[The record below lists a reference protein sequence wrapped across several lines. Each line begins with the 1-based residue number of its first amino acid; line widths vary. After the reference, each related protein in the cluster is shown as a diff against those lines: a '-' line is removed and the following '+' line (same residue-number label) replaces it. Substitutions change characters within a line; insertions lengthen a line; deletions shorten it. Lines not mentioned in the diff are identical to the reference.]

1 MPTDVSEPTYSKA
14 LELVDEAA
22 RRRLAREPDGFD
34 EKTWRAH
41 IAGVAESARV
51 LAARL
56 PGIDPE
62 RMRVFGL
69 LHDIGK
75 RWSETARHVF
85 HGLSGYH
92 YMKAFGYRDTARICL
107 THSFILKDN
116 RANLLP
122 NPDDTIGEAYA
133 LLKDIPYN
141 DEDRLI
147 QLCDWLNDCGTPCTI
162 AYRASSIIRRYPA
175 FDPERTLRLAEAVQ
189 SLKSEFDR
197 RCGEDVYTV
206 LGIASF
212 DDPGQR

>member
-1 MPTDVSEPTYSKA
+1 MSEPTYRKA
-14 LELVDEAA
+14 MELVDEAA

-41 IAGVAESARV
+41 IEGVAEAARV

-56 PGIDPE
+56 PGMDPE
-62 RMRVFGL
+62 RLRVFGL

-75 RWSETARHVF
+75 RWNETERRVF

-92 YMKAFGYRDTARICL
+92 YMKAFGYSGTARICL
-107 THSFILKDN
+107 THSFIIKDS

-122 NPDDTIGEAYA
+122 NSDDTMGEAYA
-133 LLKDIPYN
+133 LLKDITYN

-162 AYRASSIIRRYPA
+162 AYRAASIIRRYPA
-175 FDPERTLRLAEAVQ
+175 FDPERTRRLAEAVQ
-189 SLKSEFDR
+189 ALKSEFDR
-197 RCGEDVYTV
+197 LCGEDIYAV
-206 LGIASF
+206 LGINPLN
-212 DDPGQR
+212 DPGQR